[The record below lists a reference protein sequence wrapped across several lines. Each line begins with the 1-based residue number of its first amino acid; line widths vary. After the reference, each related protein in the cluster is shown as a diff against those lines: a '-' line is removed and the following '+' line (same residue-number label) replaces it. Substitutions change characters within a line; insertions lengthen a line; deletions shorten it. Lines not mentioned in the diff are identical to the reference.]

1 MSSSL
6 SSPGLSSPGLSSPDR
21 SDLATIGP
29 SSLAPVCAGPSAAG
43 LDAIRDPGVGLA
55 LWWRSPCPLLTSS
68 MPALMQE
75 PAFCREV
82 EGEPAEAVAG
92 LMRILPRATPLGPDL
107 VRLATLLA
115 KLCGVPAVRLRLEHT
130 RGRTCPRLHVDA
142 VGLRLLCAYAGRG
155 TEWQDAA
162 GTVRRM
168 PVGHV
173 GVFKGT
179 RWPDDAP
186 RVPHRSPAV
195 SDLPPGRRGRL
206 LLCIDHLELN

>member
-6 SSPGLSSPGLSSPDR
+6 SSSGR
-21 SDLATIGP
+21 SDLATIERAP
-29 SSLAPVCAGPSAAG
+29 LAPVCAGPSAAG

-55 LWWRSPCPLLTSS
+55 LWWRSPCPLLAASL
-68 MPALMQE
+68 PALLQGPE
-75 PAFCREV
+75 FCHEV
-82 EGEPAEAVAG
+82 EGEPAEAVSA
-92 LMRILPRATPLGPDL
+92 LMRILPRAIPLGPDL
-107 VRLATLLA
+107 VRLATQLA
-115 KLCGVPAVRLRLEHT
+115 ELCGMPAVRLRLEHA

-142 VGLRLLCAYAGRG
+142 AGLRLLCAYAGRG

-179 RWPDDAP
+179 RWPDAAP

-195 SDLPPGRRGRL
+195 SDLPPNRRGRL